1 MPPDDSTPHGRVFAT
16 TRWSVVL
23 AAGGATPA
31 AETALS
37 VLCRTYWYPL
47 YAFVRRNGHAAHD
60 AQDLT
65 QEFFARLIAKEWLG
79 DVARERGKF
88 RSFLLAAMQH
98 FLANQ
103 WRDAQRLKR
112 GGGVTFVPFDARDA
126 EDRYSHEP
134 ADPRTAE
141 QIYDR
146 RWALD
151 LLDRS
156 LVRLRME
163 FEAAGKA
170 AHFEALKFC
179 LTGDKVAL
187 AEVAAR
193 LGSSEGAIKVAV
205 HRLRERYREL
215 IRAEIA
221 ETVDGPERIEA
232 EMQELQAAL
241 RS

>member
-1 MPPDDSTPHGRVFAT
+1 MSPDDSAPHPRFFAT

-23 AAGGATPA
+23 AAGGATDV
-31 AETALS
+31 AETALA
-37 VLCRTYWYPL
+37 VLCRIYWYPL

-79 DVARERGKF
+79 EVARERGKF

-98 FLANQ
+98 FLANE

-126 EDRYSHEP
+126 EDRYLHEP
-134 ADPRTAE
+134 ADALTPE

-156 LVRLRME
+156 LARLRSE
-163 FEAAGKA
+163 LDAAGKA

-187 AEVAAR
+187 AEVSVQ

-232 EMQELQAAL
+232 ELQELQAAL